1 MKTLFIAVVAIF
13 AIAASWFSNK
23 WPVETFVLL
32 VLAAI
37 GFAVEAYMTQP
48 TSIESDSSD
57 NWIDVENSIETDT
70 ANDDRP
76 VDMNMPESLRKELIA
91 LKYEMLQ
98 ADLEKQLRELHPSWS
113 NANITAKAVRILYLG
128 DVVE

>member
-23 WPVETFVLL
+23 WPVETFVVLL

-37 GFAVEAYMTQP
+37 GFAVEAYYTQP

-57 NWIDVENSIETDT
+57 NWIDVEDELSEEDYWDGDGTD
-70 ANDDRP
+70 NNP
-76 VDMNMPESLRKELIA
+76 N
-91 LKYEMLQ
+91 
-98 ADLEKQLRELHPSWS
+98 
-113 NANITAKAVRILYLG
+113 
-128 DVVE
+128 